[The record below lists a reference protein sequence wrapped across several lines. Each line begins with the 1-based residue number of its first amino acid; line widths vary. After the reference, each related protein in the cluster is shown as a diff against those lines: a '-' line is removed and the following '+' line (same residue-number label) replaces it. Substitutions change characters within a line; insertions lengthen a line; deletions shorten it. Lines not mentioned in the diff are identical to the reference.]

1 MFPRKVANV
10 VPVFMA
16 TPHPLE
22 QARSVVRARR
32 AHCYTMLGSN
42 DLSRRIVAA
51 NEAETALITM

>member
-1 MFPRKVANV
+1 
-10 VPVFMA
+10 MA

-42 DLSRRIVAA
+42 DLGRGIVAA